1 MQTHS
6 RVIYVTA
13 TKEQGESAM
22 NEQLTK
28 CCGAYSTYFDD
39 ELVCKVCFENVE
51 IGEGDGVNNEA
62 EAS

>member
-13 TKEQGESAM
+13 TKDQGESAM

-51 IGEGDGVNNEA
+51 IGEGDGVNTEA